1 MRMRI
6 SRSFCRTFFSIDNS
20 PILHHLCSWRLG
32 VFCFLKLNLL
42 DTRSTRRGTT
52 MRPGSIRNI
61 KLSAGI
67 PIVALT
73 LSLWGVC
80 VGGFLVPHVARAPG
94 ADSFGART
102 RARNMLAGLRCAG
115 GIIIAADGDDLNKE
129 LNRIQVA
136 TGEAEVEHPWRSE
149 ALFREWNLPLH
160 GERVMFTTP
169 RQYAGKLSSCVVEA
183 GGRPVWMPT
192 ARYLPL
198 PETGVLSAQLDVA
211 LLELHAF
218 DVIGFA
224 SRYAV
229 HGFWERLTTLYGGE
243 LGACRVISEARV
255 KFAAVP
261 SLSKLLRDKLSA
273 FKDRIIPAYDDAQDL
288 SEVLSAT
295 SSGAAVLCLAP
306 AFEDFEEPK
315 ALEHMLNKLTFRG
328 LDVTRA
334 PAYQIRA
341 GDETLYKQELQLLR
355 DREIDVLGL
364 TSALEVQGLYHML
377 GNSWDQLPEGLS
389 VVGNGRETAT
399 AAAALG
405 LDVLVLGSKNLSGE
419 EMVCALADHCSSKR
433 GLQIYLD
440 H

>member
-1 MRMRI
+1 MI
-6 SRSFCRTFFSIDNS
+6 RSVV
-20 PILHHLCSWRLG
+20 IL
-32 VFCFLKLNLL
+32 LL
-42 DTRSTRRGTT
+42 
-52 MRPGSIRNI
+52 
-61 KLSAGI
+61 
-67 PIVALT
+67 V
-73 LSLWGVC
+73 WGEIC
-80 VGGFLVPHVARAPG
+80 VGGFVVTNVARTPGLDSLRSTHVATFSCSHA
-94 ADSFGART
+94 FGARALR
-102 RARNMLAGLRCAG
+102 RATLNKVGARASARTILGGLRCAG
-115 GIIIAADGDDLNKE
+115 GIIIAADDDDINKE

-136 TGEAEVEHPWRSE
+136 TGEAEVEHPWRCSHS
-149 ALFREWNLPLH
+149 ALFREWELPLH
-160 GERVMFTTP
+160 GERIMFTTP

-183 GGRPVWMPT
+183 GGRPVWMPS

-211 LLELHAF
+211 LLELHSF
-218 DVIGFA
+218 DIIGFA

-243 LGACRVISEARV
+243 TGAYRVISEARV

-261 SLSKLLRDKLSA
+261 ALGMLLRDKLSA

-288 SEVLSAT
+288 AEVLAST

-306 AFEDFEEPK
+306 VFEDFEEPK
-315 ALEHMLNKLTFRG
+315 ALEHMLNKLTYRG

-341 GDETLYKQELQLLR
+341 GDELQYKQELQLLR

-377 GNSWDQLPEGLS
+377 GDSWEALPEGLS
-389 VVGNGRETAT
+389 VVGNGRETAA

-405 LDVLVLGSKNLSGE
+405 LDVLLLGSKNLSGE
-419 EMVCALADHCSSKR
+419 EMVCALADLCSSKR
-433 GLQIYLD
+433 GLQIYLN